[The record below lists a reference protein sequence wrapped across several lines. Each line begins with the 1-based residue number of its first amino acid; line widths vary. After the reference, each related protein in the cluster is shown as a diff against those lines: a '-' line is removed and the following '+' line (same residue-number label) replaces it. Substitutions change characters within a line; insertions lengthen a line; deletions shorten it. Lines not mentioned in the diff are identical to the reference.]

1 MKGTNVVSK
10 AEATPARIAARKA
23 FDRQSHL
30 MLKRTRQSKL
40 TPAQRYEA
48 GVRYSEGED
57 PKELA
62 LEYGI
67 SAGWVRSLGSR

>member
-1 MKGTNVVSK
+1 
-10 AEATPARIAARKA
+10 
-23 FDRQSHL
+23 

-40 TPAQRYEA
+40 TPKQRYEVA
-48 GVRYSEGED
+48 TRYRDGED